1 MTAGYFDGVLTFG
14 DLIEYMQIYQ
24 IAKIKLYYCLH
35 EYKFEIRN
43 VQGLN

>member
-14 DLIEYMQIYQ
+14 DLIDWIQIYQ

-35 EYKFEIRN
+35 ECKFEIRN
-43 VQGLN
+43 VQVLN